1 MNFKKYNEMELAILA
16 SIATMDEEQMEN
28 ICIENG
34 DIDSI
39 AMEEH
44 TTPISRYAY
53 KLSKSG
59 ISEDMLA
66 DINITS
72 FRHAAERKK
81 FFHKREQRKSR
92 IKKLNYDT
100 SNLSKREKGKLGE
113 DNDILSAAHT
123 DRCYFRGDKTKRKHW
138 TVREE
143 LRLMEQEQEELY
155 YESIEAARLDMIN
168 EHDCVLSS
176 IGEDIINLQEDLK
189 VNAYTIA
196 NVEKELVELRAAM
209 EEATQKLMSAMQR
222 ENCIKAAIRKNKED
236 YKKFDKM
243 LEQERISR
251 FGW

>member
-1 MNFKKYNEMELAILA
+1 MSFKKYNEMELAILA

-92 IKKLNYDT
+92 IKKLNYDV
-100 SNLSKREKGKLGE
+100 SDFSKREKGKLGE

-123 DRCYFRGDKTKRKHW
+123 DRTTLRGNKKDRKYM
-138 TVREE
+138 TVQKEMD
-143 LRLMEQEQEELY
+143 LMEQENWE
-155 YESIEAARLDMIN
+155 IARDSMEK
-168 EHDCVLSS
+168 EHDGILSS
-176 IGEDIINLQEDLK
+176 IGQDIDTLTLDLK
-189 VNAYTIA
+189 SSEYSIENLEEEY
-196 NVEKELVELRAAM
+196 KELEKAMKVVSEKLQNAKLRRNGIQAALAQK
-209 EEATQKLMSAMQR
+209 EEEYKETNDKLM
-222 ENCIKAAIRKNKED
+222 
-236 YKKFDKM
+236 
-243 LEQERISR
+243 QEMHR